1 MSIVLPKVSVKDLQE
16 WSKLGEVFTSG
27 HRLCAGCGAGAM
39 ARQVTLAA
47 KALGDPYMFV
57 NATGCLEVA
66 STVYPY
72 TAWDAPWL
80 HNAFENAAATASGAI
95 EAMKS
100 MQRKG
105 LMKERNV
112 NMIVFG
118 GDGGTYDIG
127 LQSLSGAIE
136 RGHDFLYVCYNNG
149 AYMNCLSLDTHVMT
163 EDGLKRVTD
172 IQLGELVYALDQ
184 KTSNLVLKECSGI
197 FDNGIKEVYELKT
210 LHHSIKTTINHPF
223 LTVQR
228 SRKNYD
234 NKLIWK
240 TLEKLKPGDEI
251 IVLKNM
257 KGGESYSFKEIKIS
271 KKGDYKVHKINE
283 IKLPEESNPDL
294 MEFLGL
300 YVGDGWTRLHK
311 AETGFSFPEN
321 SEARS
326 RLVFLSKKLFDLEP
340 STAQQNDVYLY
351 SVNLARFVDSLDFGK
366 GAKNKIIPSWVFT
379 LPYEEK
385 EAFVKGLMQSD
396 GYSFGKSNRY
406 VSASYELLKT
416 LRLLL
421 QTINY
426 RVGKIHQQ
434 TKKKGTFVVYR
445 QLLED
450 STYGYIC
457 FSKKKK
463 PNINKYLSQAK
474 QRDFF
479 ADNEYF
485 SSEKINSIKFI
496 KEEPTI
502 DLRVEDEHNFIADGI
517 VVHNTGIQRSSGTP
531 QGAATT
537 TSPPGS
543 VIPGKIVWQKPL
555 AEIMAAH
562 DIPTF
567 TASPAYPR
575 DLMAKVQAGLKHDG
589 PAFMLVDSPCNLGQR
604 YAPDISMEIAKLAVK
619 TCFFP
624 LFYTYKEEW
633 VLTGI
638 SSRLAKNPDRK
649 LPIEDFLKPQGRFR
663 HLFKPEWKKKLVEIQ
678 DTIDEKWERLVTKA
692 TCV

>member
-1 MSIVLPKVSVKDLQE
+1 MAIELPHISVKDLQE

-27 HRLCAGCGAGAM
+27 HRLCAGCGAGSM
-39 ARQVTLAA
+39 ARQVTLAT

-66 STVYPY
+66 STIYPY

-100 MQRKG
+100 MQRRG

-118 GDGGTYDIG
+118 GDGGTFDIG

-149 AYMNCLSLDTHVMT
+149 AYMNCLSLDSHVLT
-163 EDGLKRVTD
+163 KDGLKRVTD
-172 IQLGELVYALDQ
+172 VKLGELVYAMDQ
-184 KTSNLVLKECSGI
+184 KTGNLVLKECSGI
-197 FDNGIKEVYELKT
+197 FDNGIKEVFELVT
-210 LHHSIKTTINHPF
+210 PHHSIKATKNHPF

-228 SRKNYD
+228 SKIRED

-240 TLEKLKPGDEI
+240 TLEKLDVGDEI
-251 IVLKNM
+251 VTLRKSEEG
-257 KGGESYSFKEIKIS
+257 KSFKFGEIPLS
-271 KKGDYKVHKINE
+271 KLGDYKVNKINE
-283 IKLPEESNPDL
+283 AKIPIRSSPEL

-300 YVGDGWTRLHK
+300 FIGDGWVRTHK
-311 AETGFSFPEN
+311 AEVGFSIPKETEGRN
-321 SEARS
+321 
-326 RLVFLSKKLFDLEP
+326 RLIELSKNLFGITP
-340 STAQQNDVYLY
+340 SESGKTDIYLF
-351 SVNLARFVDSLDFGK
+351 SVNLAKFIDSLEIGR
-366 GAKNKIIPSWVFT
+366 GAKNKKIPSWMFT
-379 LPYEEK
+379 ITHEEK
-385 EAFVKGLMQSD
+385 ESLVKGLMLSD
-396 GYSFGKSNRY
+396 RYAFGKSNRY
-406 VSASYELLKT
+406 VSASFELLKT

-421 QTINY
+421 QTIDY
-426 RVGKIHQQ
+426 RVGKIHKQ

-445 QLLED
+445 KLLED

-457 FSKKKK
+457 FSKRTK
-463 PNINKYLSQAK
+463 PNLEKYLSQVK
-474 QRDFF
+474 QRDFL
-479 ADNEYF
+479 ADNPRF
-485 SSEKINSIKFI
+485 RTEKIISIDFV

-517 VVHNTGIQRSSGTP
+517 VVHNTGIQRSGGTP

-543 VIPGKIVWQKPL
+543 VIPGKIRWQKPL
-555 AEIMAAH
+555 AEIMASH

-604 YAPDISMEIAKLAVK
+604 YAPDQSMELAKLAVK

-624 LFYTYKEEW
+624 LFYTYKDDW

-649 LPIEDFLKPQGRFR
+649 LPIEDYLKPQGRFR
-663 HLFKPEWKKKLVEIQ
+663 HLFKPEWKKLLIEIQ
-678 DTIDEKWERLVTKA
+678 ETIDERWERLVTKA